1 MRSKEMAKSYL
12 EDAKIILDEAKIA
25 FNKRIFHRVVRL
37 CQEATELALK
47 ACLRII
53 AIEYPKNHEVS
64 DVLIENKDKF
74 PEWFKEKIEYL
85 NEASNWLSEKRG
97 AAIYGDEIGGIPAL
111 KLFDE
116 NDGKKALEYANE
128 VIRLAIKFF
137 EEFYST

>member
-1 MRSKEMAKSYL
+1 MAKSYL

-97 AAIYGDEIGGIPAL
+97 VAMYGDEIGGIPAL